1 MLTTIKGVFSLY
13 FVGQD
18 QKNMAHGV
26 MAESDN
32 DLELKQVVHMPAS
45 GFMYMVSMIKNMLED
60 PRMEAEFNK
69 LVAAGFLPAGDAT
82 ANSAEDAAAEEKTAA
97 KKRPAQV
104 KSNRASVDT
113 GHMSITHQPAN
124 LTLAQIQQM
133 IGGVML
139 LSQHSPLHR
148 RYVVAEWLQRIL
160 PAFELNQFCYYE
172 DEHGRQLPFVI
183 GRLSLSRSEMS
194 CFLVC
199 ANISIRLAFGPA
211 NLHSRDDCSIRA
223 WSRGRQ

>member
-1 MLTTIKGVFSLY
+1 MCRINGKFIMEKFVQTVSSVNYNKGVFSLY

-104 KSNRASVDT
+104 KK
-113 GHMSITHQPAN
+113 
-124 LTLAQIQQM
+124 
-133 IGGVML
+133 
-139 LSQHSPLHR
+139 
-148 RYVVAEWLQRIL
+148 
-160 PAFELNQFCYYE
+160 
-172 DEHGRQLPFVI
+172 
-183 GRLSLSRSEMS
+183 
-194 CFLVC
+194 
-199 ANISIRLAFGPA
+199 
-211 NLHSRDDCSIRA
+211 
-223 WSRGRQ
+223 